1 MQNRIIELNKN
12 PVEVLGF
19 YWYKPPCP
27 LDRCVNIQEPTWA
40 RNKYPEVT
48 IFTRG
53 DDFYKMAGKQSKR
66 MSLMSSVYGTVQD
79 HAMLTPGDSVLVGV
93 SGGPDSVALLRI
105 LSALADKLS
114 IKIAVAH
121 LNHCLRGKESDR
133 DEAFVRELAST
144 HGLPLHVQQKNVTAW
159 ARENKKSI
167 EEAARDVRYAFY
179 REVASQHG
187 FNRIAL
193 GHNYDDNA
201 EQVLMNLLRGSGP
214 RGLAGIPPTR
224 DNWIIRP
231 LIQTSRQE
239 ILAFLTHCHQPF
251 VLDSS
256 NLDTRF
262 LRNKI
267 RHELLPYLIE
277 EYNPGVKA
285 SLNRLSDILTKE
297 EAWMEE
303 ETLAI
308 VAGHL
313 ERMGKR
319 ENRLSRKL
327 FSSMHCAL
335 ARRVVRRAI
344 REVKGDLKRITLG
357 HIDDILDLIASD
369 TGGKNLDLPHRIRI
383 TLTKGWVYFTRSAL
397 PLRELS
403 PLTPDKGATFRK
415 NT

>member
-1 MQNRIIELNKN
+1 
-12 PVEVLGF
+12 
-19 YWYKPPCP
+19 
-27 LDRCVNIQEPTWA
+27 
-40 RNKYPEVT
+40 
-48 IFTRG
+48 
-53 DDFYKMAGKQSKR
+53 MAGKPQKKN
-66 MSLMSSVYGTVQD
+66 SVMARVHGTVQD

-105 LSALADKLS
+105 LIALAEKLS
-114 IKIAVAH
+114 VSIAVAH

-133 DEAFVRELAST
+133 DEAFVRELAAT
-144 HGLPLHVQQKNVTAW
+144 HGLPLHAQQKDVTAW

-179 REVASQHG
+179 GELASQHG

-201 EQVLMNLLRGSGP
+201 EQVMMNLLRGSGP
-214 RGLAGIPPTR
+214 RGLSGIPPTR

-231 LIQTSRQE
+231 LIRISRQE

-251 VLDSS
+251 VMDSS
-256 NLDTRF
+256 NLDTRY

-267 RHELLPYLIE
+267 RHELLPHLME
-277 EYNPGVKA
+277 AYNPGVKS

-313 ERMGKR
+313 ERMDEG

-327 FSSMHCAL
+327 FNSMHCAL
-335 ARRVVRRAI
+335 ARRVVRFAI
-344 REVKGDLKRITLG
+344 QEVKGDLRRITLG

-383 TLTKGWVYFTRSAL
+383 TLTKKWVYFTRATL
-397 PLRELS
+397 PLREL
-403 PLTPDKGATFRK
+403 PPITPDKGW
-415 NT
+415 N